1 MASLRQ
7 TFRELRRRRVFRS
20 LAAYLVVGWLLLQ
33 VGDVTFEPLGAPAW
47 AQRALIIAIIAG
59 AIPVAALS
67 WIFDLRRGRLVR
79 TRASHPAEVGAA
91 TPRNFEERG
100 APPALPTAV
109 VAGPMSGIASVAILP
124 FDDLSQARDQ
134 DWFCDGLA
142 EEIIDSLC
150 CVRGLRIASR
160 TASFRFRGGGTDPRE
175 IGRLLAVDAIL
186 EGSVRK
192 AGDRLRISAK
202 LVDTDSGYQRWGNA
216 YERQL
221 EDVFAIQADIA
232 RQVAEAL
239 QLNLAEPALARKQRH
254 APANMEA
261 YEFYLRGRQAFHQ
274 LSETTGRHAA
284 DMFRRA
290 IEIEPDY
297 APALAG
303 LADALVLLMQW
314 RFVAPA
320 AVLPEASA
328 AAGKALDLAPD
339 LAEVQVAQANVRS
352 LAGDDEG
359 AVRAF
364 EHAIALNPTLYEAWY
379 FYGRHCFARGESA
392 RAAEYLQQAWR
403 LRPEDST
410 VLALAV
416 SAIEAS
422 GDAEAGT
429 AMARRALEG
438 LRKQMLMEPENAR
451 ARYMASGILLRL
463 GDRAGGLVLAEEALA
478 LRPNDFSTLYN
489 VACTY
494 CLAGEYDRA
503 LDLLERAVERG
514 GFVDWMLHDS
524 DIAALRDTPRF
535 QSMMAR
541 LAEGNAGS

>member
-1 MASLRQ
+1 M
-7 TFRELRRRRVFRS
+7 
-20 LAAYLVVGWLLLQ
+20 
-33 VGDVTFEPLGAPAW
+33 
-47 AQRALIIAIIAG
+47 
-59 AIPVAALS
+59 
-67 WIFDLRRGRLVR
+67 
-79 TRASHPAEVGAA
+79 
-91 TPRNFEERG
+91 
-100 APPALPTAV
+100 
-109 VAGPMSGIASVAILP
+109 AILP

-150 CVRGLRIASR
+150 CVRGLRVASR

-175 IGRLLAVDAIL
+175 IGRQLGVDAVL

-202 LVDTDSGYQRWGNA
+202 LVDADSGYQRWGNA

-232 RQVAEAL
+232 RHVAEAL
-239 QLNLAEPALARKQRH
+239 KLNLAEPALASKQRH

-284 DMFRRA
+284 EMFRRA
-290 IEIEPDY
+290 IELEPDY

-314 RFVAPA
+314 RFVARDE
-320 AVLPEASA
+320 VLSEASA
-328 AAGKALDLAPD
+328 AAAKALDLAPD
-339 LAEVQVAQANVRS
+339 LAEAQVAQGNVRS
-352 LAGDDEG
+352 LAGDDAG

-364 EHAIALNPTLYEAWY
+364 EHAIALNPGLYEAWY

-403 LRPEDST
+403 LRPDDST

-416 SAIEAS
+416 SAVEGS
-422 GDAEAGT
+422 GDLEAV
-429 AMARRALEG
+429 AVLARRALEG
-438 LRKQMLMEPENAR
+438 LRKQMLLEPENPR
-451 ARYMASGILLRL
+451 VRYMASGLLLRL
-463 GDRAGGLVLAEEALA
+463 GDRAGGLSLAEEALA
-478 LRPNDFSTLYN
+478 LRPDDFSVLYN

-494 CLAGEYDRA
+494 TLAGDHEHA
-503 LDLLERAVERG
+503 LDLLERAIRRG
-514 GFVDWMLHDS
+514 GFVEWMLHDP

-535 QSMMAR
+535 QAMMDKLGGAS
-541 LAEGNAGS
+541 AA

>member
-1 MASLRQ
+1 MASFRQ

-33 VGDVTFEPLGAPAW
+33 VGDVTFAPLGAPDW
-47 AQRALIIAIIAG
+47 AQRALIFAVVAG
-59 AIPVAALS
+59 AVPVAVLS

-79 TRASHPAEVGAA
+79 TPAAAAEARSSVVERRAS
-91 TPRNFEERG
+91 TL
-100 APPALPTAV
+100 PALPTPV
-109 VAGPMSGIASVAILP
+109 VAGPMSGIASVAIMP

-150 CVRGLRIASR
+150 CVRGLRVASR

-175 IGRLLAVDAIL
+175 IGRQLGVDAVL

-202 LVDTDSGYQRWGNA
+202 LVDADSGYQRWGNA

-232 RQVAEAL
+232 RHVAEAL
-239 QLNLAEPALARKQRH
+239 KLNLAEPALARKQRH

-284 DMFRRA
+284 EMFRRA
-290 IEIEPDY
+290 IELEPDY

-314 RFVAPA
+314 RFVARDE
-320 AVLPEASA
+320 VLSEASA
-328 AAGKALDLAPD
+328 AAAKALDLAPD
-339 LAEVQVAQANVRS
+339 LAEAQVAQGNVRS
-352 LAGDDEG
+352 LAGDDAG

-364 EHAIALNPTLYEAWY
+364 EHAIALNPGLYEAWY

-403 LRPEDST
+403 LRPDDST

-416 SAIEAS
+416 SAVEGS
-422 GDAEAGT
+422 GDLEAV
-429 AMARRALEG
+429 AVLARRALEG
-438 LRKQMLMEPENAR
+438 LRKQMLLEPENPR
-451 ARYMASGILLRL
+451 VRYMASGLLLRL
-463 GDRAGGLVLAEEALA
+463 GDRAGGLSLAEEALA
-478 LRPNDFSTLYN
+478 LRPDDFSVLYN

-494 CLAGEYDRA
+494 TLAGDHEHA
-503 LDLLERAVERG
+503 LDLLERAIRRG
-514 GFVDWMLHDS
+514 GFVEWMLHDP

-535 QSMMAR
+535 QAMMDKLGGAS
-541 LAEGNAGS
+541 AA